1 MVNTTRNEDE
11 RLSVLQCKIEEM
23 FSCLVRMHA
32 HHNTALSH
40 NILGS
45 FKIFDFISFMKF
57 SHAVIHVAARVY
69 VSSQGDS
76 VSTGHGKS

>member
-1 MVNTTRNEDE
+1 
-11 RLSVLQCKIEEM
+11 
-23 FSCLVRMHA
+23 
-32 HHNTALSH
+32 
-40 NILGS
+40 LGS